1 MRLYLNFIARELV
14 TFLKDD
20 ELNTAT
26 KTTRIYC
33 ISCNTK
39 HKNYFKN
46 LCEILKNKI

>member
-26 KTTRIYC
+26 KTTRILLYFLTMKNN
-33 ISCNTK
+33 IVIQNTK
-39 HKNYFKN
+39 I
-46 LCEILKNKI
+46 ILKICV